1 MVFHVEQCHGAKLQV
16 ALQTTFKKHE
26 LCSTIGPLTLLSL
39 VSMKRILCV
48 SCLERHQENCNK
60 LLTVATCC
68 SEGFWCKRLSLLEAI
83 ALGFVIYLVY
93 QHFMKL
99 VQFILLRH
107 GPGRKK
113 DG

>member
-1 MVFHVEQCHGAKLQV
+1 MGFHVEQGHGANLHV
-16 ALQTTFKKHE
+16 VLQTTCKKHE
-26 LCSTIGPLTLLSL
+26 PCSTIGPLTLLSQ
-39 VSMKRILCV
+39 VSIKQILCV
-48 SCLERHQENCNK
+48 TSLERHQKKYNK

-68 SEGFWCKRLSLLEAI
+68 SEGFGCERLSLLEAI

-107 GPGRKK
+107 GVGRKK